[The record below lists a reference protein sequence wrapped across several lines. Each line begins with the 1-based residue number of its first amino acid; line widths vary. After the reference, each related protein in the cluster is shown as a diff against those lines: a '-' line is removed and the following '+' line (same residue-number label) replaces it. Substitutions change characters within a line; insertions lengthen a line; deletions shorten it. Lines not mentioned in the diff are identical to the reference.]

1 MSNFKKVVIITS
13 IALNTVF
20 IVLLV
25 CLLIELMYYRGREYS
40 FGSPHSYSYGF
51 YGEKRGRRNPHR
63 FGEDIDKKFGMGF
76 HHEKYKLARLFAQQV
91 FAKQELRDNFD
102 RIYQIQQNLIK
113 ESYKEE
119 YDEKKIRMLFKEFE
133 AIFITNKDIVLEE
146 LLIQMRDM
154 ESQDRTLLISGF
166 LRMSPPHDLR

>member
-25 CLLIELMYYRGREYS
+25 CLLIELMYYRGKEYS
-40 FGSPHSYSYGF
+40 FGSSHSYSHGF
-51 YGEKRGRRNPHR
+51 FRKNGERGNPHQFR
-63 FGEDIDKKFGMGF
+63 EDIREKFGMGF
-76 HHEKYKLARLFAQQV
+76 HYEERRLARLFARRV

-113 ESYKEE
+113 ESYKED
-119 YDEKKIRMLFKEFE
+119 YDEKKFRMLFKEFE

-154 ESQDRTLLISGF
+154 ESQDRILLISGF
-166 LRMSPPHDLR
+166 LRMSPLHD